1 MIGRAPA
8 SEITIDDRYASG
20 RHARVYD
27 RDGHVYLEDMNSTN
41 GTYLN
46 GPASSAQRAAAA
58 GRHGSGSATPSSAT
72 SE

>member
-8 SEITIDDRYASG
+8 SEIAIDDTYASG

-27 RDGHVYLEDMNSTN
+27 RDGLVFLEDMNSTN

-46 GPASSAQRAAAA
+46 GRRVERPAAAA
-58 GRHGSGSATPSSAT
+58 ARRPDPDRRHRVPVRA
-72 SE
+72 